1 MARDTKPLLLEDQIH
16 GGVAQGVGQVLC
28 EAITFDPSSGQ
39 LISGSF
45 MDYCLPRADDLPM
58 IALRSHEVP
67 SENTPFGIKGAGEAG
82 TVGAMAA
89 MSNAVFD
96 ALYKAG
102 VSHFDMPATAERVWR
117 AIHRKHERA
126 TP

>member
-1 MARDTKPLLLEDQIH
+1 MLLKGQIH
-16 GGVAQGVGQVLC
+16 GDVAQGVGQVLC
-28 EAITFDPSSGQ
+28 EAFTFDSSSGQ

-58 IALRSHEVP
+58 ITLRSHEVP
-67 SENTPFGIKGAGEAG
+67 SKNTPFGIKGAGEAG
-82 TVGAMAA
+82 TVGGMAA

-96 ALYKAG
+96 ALYKTG
-102 VSHFDMPATAERVWR
+102 VTNFDMPATAERVWR
-117 AIHRKHERA
+117 AIHRNHEKA